1 MKAITIQF
9 LKSFAV
15 LGISYALIMFL
26 MEPLI
31 GNEFDLY
38 KIIKTSIFFGL
49 AMSIVFIALQVYRL
63 NQMGVTELSK
73 ENISVVQKRIFL
85 SNLTKAKVVERINI
99 DPVCSKM
106 KIRKTDT
113 GLKLSTRMSMKSWGE
128 NIYVDITPDE
138 DNKIKISVISKP
150 KIKTTIVDLG
160 KNLENVNL
168 LSKILVS

>member
-1 MKAITIQF
+1 MKAISIQF

-15 LGISYALIMFL
+15 LGISYALIMIM
-26 MEPLI
+26 MEFFM

-38 KIIKTSIFFGL
+38 KTLKTSIFFGL
-49 AMSIVFIALQVYRL
+49 GMSAVFIGLQVYRL

-73 ENISVVQKRIFL
+73 ENISVVQKRVFL
-85 SNLTKAKVVERINI
+85 SNLTKEKVVERINI
-99 DPVCSKM
+99 DSTCKRM
-106 KIRKTDT
+106 KIRKTNS

-128 NIYVDITPDE
+128 VVYVDIEPADE
-138 DNKIKISVISKP
+138 KKIKISITSKP

-168 LSKILVS
+168 LSTILVG

>member
-15 LGISYALIMFL
+15 LGISYALIMLL
-26 MEPLI
+26 MEPII

-38 KIIKTSIFFGL
+38 KIIKTSVFFGL
-49 AMSIVFIALQVYRL
+49 AMSVVFIALQVYRL

-73 ENISVVQKRIFL
+73 ENISVVQKRVFL
-85 SNLTKAKVVERINI
+85 SNLTKVKVIERINI
-99 DPVCSKM
+99 DPTCSKM
-106 KIRKTDT
+106 KIKKTDT

-128 NIYVDITPDE
+128 NVYVDIIPAE
-138 DNKIKISVISKP
+138 ENKIRITITSKP

-168 LSKILVS
+168 LSKLLVS